1 MIRPKLIYSLG
12 RKAITAYLDDYA
24 MSMGAAISYY
34 SMFSLAPLLVLVI
47 AVAGAVF
54 GREAVQGLVVE
65 QLGGLVGTEGA
76 TFVQGLVASASDT
89 DRGLIAGM
97 ISVVMLLI
105 GATTVFAELQSALDR
120 IWHVPER
127 EKPSGIWAVL
137 RARVLSFGLILG
149 LAFLLMVS
157 LAVSTA
163 VAALGSW
170 SSNLLPGGEVL
181 MQVAHA
187 LLSVG
192 ITTLLFAMI
201 FKLMP
206 STPVAWQDVWIGAV
220 VTAILFEVGKLL
232 IGLYLG
238 KSGLTETFAA
248 AASLAIL
255 LVWMYYA
262 AQIFLL
268 GAEFTKIYADEHGSL
283 AGARAIEGS
292 RATKDTGLPTGAP
305 PSEGLGSAWA
315 NGREVSS
322 YPESIEYPLR
332 PGALAKK
339 VEKEK
344 SELFKELM
352 SLVVIS
358 IASVMVSQWR
368 KRVQKRLSPGSSR
381 RLATRTPM
389 RHMQRRHSRNS
400 LP

>member
-1 MIRPKLIYSLG
+1 
-12 RKAITAYLDDYA
+12 

-54 GREAVQGLVVE
+54 GREAVQGLIVA

-89 DRGLIAGM
+89 DRGLVAGT

-127 EKPSGIWAVL
+127 EKPSGVWAVL
-137 RARVLSFGLILG
+137 RARLLSFGLILG

-157 LAVSTA
+157 LAVSA
-163 VAALGSW
+163 AIAALGSW
-170 SSNLLPGGEVL
+170 STSLLPGGEVL
-181 MQVAHA
+181 MQVVHA

-192 ITTLLFAMI
+192 ITMLLFAMI

-206 STPVAWQDVWIGAV
+206 STPIAWQDVWIGAV

-283 AGARAIEGS
+283 AGASAAEGS
-292 RATKDTGLPTGAP
+292 RATNEKGLSAAAP
-305 PSEGLGSAWA
+305 SSEGLED
-315 NGREVSS
+315 GRPVSS
-322 YPESIEYPLR
+322 YPENIVYPLR
-332 PGALAKK
+332 PGVLAKK

-344 SELFKELM
+344 SELFKELT
-352 SLVVIS
+352 SLVVVS
-358 IASVMVSQWR
+358 IASVIVSQWR
-368 KRVQKRLSPGSSR
+368 KRVQKGLSR
-381 RLATRTPM
+381 RPSRSRATRTPM
-389 RHMQRRHSRNS
+389 RHMQRRH
-400 LP
+400 